1 MRLGNDLSGAGRPAA
16 VALPLLVLGV
26 VLAACSGPDLSQI
39 SMPKV
44 DSSILVTPNFN
55 EFQKREQAQGPIGPQ
70 DLVDASGR
78 CAAAA
83 SAPAPGPD
91 VAGGGQAGAGSAP
104 AAQLSGHPIVLK
116 MSECDLVGAAGAPQ
130 DIQIGANE
138 RGDRTTTLE
147 YKAGVHAGIYRFV
160 SGRLVSV
167 ERVEGAP
174 VAPAQKP
181 PARKP
186 KQAT

>member
-1 MRLGNDLSGAGRPAA
+1 MRLGNELNGARRPAA
-16 VALPLLVLGV
+16 AALPLAVLSV
-26 VLAACSGPDLSQI
+26 VLAACSGADLSQV
-39 SMPKV
+39 SLPKV

-55 EFQKREQAQGPIGPQ
+55 EFQKREQALGPTGPQ

-78 CAAAA
+78 CPAAAA
-83 SAPAPGPD
+83 PVQVPD
-91 VAGGGQAGAGSAP
+91 VAGGTQGSAP
-104 AAQLSGHPIVLK
+104 AAQLSGRPIVLK
-116 MSECDLVGAAGAPQ
+116 MTECDLVGAAGAPQ

-138 RGDRTTTLE
+138 RGDRTVTLE

-174 VAPAQKP
+174 EAPAKKP

>member
-1 MRLGNDLSGAGRPAA
+1 MRLGNDLNGAGRPAA
-16 VALPLLVLGV
+16 VALPLVVLSLM
-26 VLAACSGPDLSQI
+26 LAACSGADLSQV
-39 SMPKV
+39 SLPKV
-44 DSSILVTPNFN
+44 DSSVLVTPNFN
-55 EFQKREQAQGPIGPQ
+55 EFQKREQGLGPIGPQ

-78 CAAAA
+78 CPAAAA
-83 SAPAPGPD
+83 PAQGTD

-104 AAQLSGHPIVLK
+104 AAQLSGRPIVLK
-116 MSECDLVGAAGAPQ
+116 MTECDLVGAAGAPE

-138 RGDRTTTLE
+138 RGDRAVTLE
-147 YKAGVHAGIYRFV
+147 YKAGIHAGIYRFV

-174 VAPAQKP
+174 ETPAKKP

>member
-1 MRLGNDLSGAGRPAA
+1 MRLGNDLSGTGRPAA
-16 VALPLLVLGV
+16 MALPLLVLSV
-26 VLAACSGPDLSQI
+26 VLAACSGPDLSQV
-39 SMPKV
+39 SLPKV
-44 DSSILVTPNFN
+44 DSSVFVTPNFN
-55 EFQKREQAQGPIGPQ
+55 EFQKREQAQGPIGPH

-78 CAAAA
+78 CAASA
-83 SAPAPGPD
+83 SVQGPD
-91 VAGGGQAGAGSAP
+91 VAGGGQAGAGSVP
-104 AAQLSGHPIVLK
+104 AAQLSGRPIVLK
-116 MSECDLVGAAGAPQ
+116 MTECDLVGTAGAPE

-138 RGDRTTTLE
+138 RGDRTVTLE

-167 ERVEGAP
+167 ERVEGPP

>member
-1 MRLGNDLSGAGRPAA
+1 MRLGNDLSGAGRPVL
-16 VALPLLVLGV
+16 VALPLVLTA
-26 VLAACSGPDLSQI
+26 VLAACSGPDLSQV
-39 SMPKV
+39 SLPKV
-44 DSSILVTPNFN
+44 DSSVFVTPNFN
-55 EFQKREQAQGPIGPQ
+55 EFQKREQSQGPIGPQ

-78 CAAAA
+78 CPAAAA
-83 SAPAPGPD
+83 APTQGPD
-91 VAGGGQAGAGSAP
+91 VAGGGQGTEGSTP
-104 AAQLSGHPIVLK
+104 AAQLSGRPIVLK
-116 MSECDLVGAAGAPQ
+116 MTECDLVGAAGAPQ

-138 RGDRTTTLE
+138 RGDRAVTLE

-174 VAPAQKP
+174 ETPAQKP

>member
-1 MRLGNDLSGAGRPAA
+1 MRLGNDLRGAGRPVL
-16 VALPLLVLGV
+16 VALPLVLTG

-39 SMPKV
+39 SLPKV
-44 DSSILVTPNFN
+44 DSSVFVTPNFN

-78 CAAAA
+78 CPAAAA
-83 SAPAPGPD
+83 PAPAPD
-91 VAGGGQAGAGSAP
+91 VAGGGQGTQGAAP
-104 AAQLSGHPIVLK
+104 AAQLSGRPIVLK
-116 MSECDLVGAAGAPQ
+116 MTECDLVGAAGAPQ

-138 RGDRTTTLE
+138 RGDRAVTLE

-174 VAPAQKP
+174 QAPAQKP

>member
-1 MRLGNDLSGAGRPAA
+1 MRLGNDLSGTGRPAA
-16 VALPLLVLGV
+16 MALPLLVLSV
-26 VLAACSGPDLSQI
+26 VLAACSGPDLSQV
-39 SMPKV
+39 SLPKV
-44 DSSILVTPNFN
+44 DSSVFVTPNFN
-55 EFQKREQAQGPIGPQ
+55 EFQKREQAQGPIGPH

-78 CAAAA
+78 CAASA
-83 SAPAPGPD
+83 SVQGPD
-91 VAGGGQAGAGSAP
+91 VAGGGQAGAGSVP
-104 AAQLSGHPIVLK
+104 AAQLSGRPIVLK
-116 MSECDLVGAAGAPQ
+116 MTECDLVGTAGAPE

-138 RGDRTTTLE
+138 HGDRAVTLE
-147 YKAGVHAGIYRFV
+147 YKASVHAGIYRFV

-174 VAPAQKP
+174 AAPAQKP

>member
-1 MRLGNDLSGAGRPAA
+1 MRLGSDLIGAYRPVLA
-16 VALPLLVLGV
+16 ALPLVVTVVLGS
-26 VLAACSGPDLSQI
+26 CSVPDLRQV

-44 DSSILVTPNFN
+44 DTSILVTPNFN
-55 EFQKREQAQGPIGPQ
+55 EFQKREQALGPIGPQ

-78 CAAAA
+78 CPAAA
-83 SAPAPGPD
+83 SASAPGTD
-91 VAGGGQAGAGSAP
+91 VAGGGQAGAGSTP
-104 AAQLSGHPIVLK
+104 ATQLSGRPIVLK
-116 MSECDLVGAAGAPQ
+116 MTECDLVGAAGSPQ

-138 RGDRTTTLE
+138 RGDRTVSLE

-174 VAPAQKP
+174 GAPAQKP

>member
-1 MRLGNDLSGAGRPAA
+1 
-16 VALPLLVLGV
+16 V
-26 VLAACSGPDLSQI
+26 
-39 SMPKV
+39 PKV

-55 EFQKREQAQGPIGPQ
+55 EFQKREQALGPIGPH

-78 CAAAA
+78 CPAAA
-83 SAPAPGPD
+83 SAPGTD
-91 VAGGGQAGAGSAP
+91 VAGGGQAGAGSTQ
-104 AAQLSGHPIVLK
+104 AAQLSGRPIVLK
-116 MSECDLVGAAGAPQ
+116 MTECDLVGAAGAPQ

-138 RGDRTTTLE
+138 RGDRTVSLE

-174 VAPAQKP
+174 AAPAQKP

>member
-1 MRLGNDLSGAGRPAA
+1 MRLRNDLSGAGRPAA
-16 VALPLLVLGV
+16 VALSLVVLSV
-26 VLAACSGPDLSQI
+26 VLAACSGADLSQI
-39 SMPKV
+39 SVPKV
-44 DSSILVTPNFN
+44 DSSVFVTPNFN

-174 VAPAQKP
+174 APAQKP